1 MQMQIR
7 FRKKCFLVGMVI
19 VGLSLGMSSLGT
31 IPLFAQQSE
40 LLVPTTPTDGDATTI
55 PGSDESKYKELLAA
69 RQVFAK
75 GEFEAAERQLERAK
89 EKYPELPPADV
100 LMAKLYSDANN
111 PAEARR
117 ALEKA
122 VRDDGD
128 DPEAFVIFG
137 SAALQERRFTD
148 ADLLFQRAFDVCSKY
163 AKNAERKK
171 NLHIRSVD
179 GLAAVAE
186 AREDYAKSET
196 YLKQLAEADPKNFN
210 ALLRLGRSMFLQKR
224 EEDAYK
230 VFGDAYNID
239 KAKVPRPEVSMARL
253 YQGSKDDTKA
263 KGLMDLAKQ
272 RDPES
277 LATRLAI
284 AQWALETGRKQDA
297 DEALAAVVKIAPADY
312 QVLILQGIMA
322 RINSDFPAAEK
333 AFASAHLLNPQDAL
347 VLNQLAISLVE
358 QEGDEPKQRA
368 VQYAQMAANFAGTR
382 DPMRA
387 RESQVVFAWILYK
400 LNRLPLAMQQLQIAM
415 RTGGVGE
422 DIAFYAAS
430 ILFEGGQTEPAL
442 ELLNRSLDDSKRLFP
457 NRAAAQELRAKIL
470 SGKK

>member
-1 MQMQIR
+1 MQTQSR
-7 FRKKCFLVGMVI
+7 SKSRCCLVGVVI
-19 VGLSLGMSSLGT
+19 AGLSLGINLLGVGEGR
-31 IPLFAQQSE
+31 AQQSE
-40 LLVPTTPTDGDATTI
+40 LLVPTTPTDESANSI

-75 GEFEAAERQLERAK
+75 GEFDAAERQLERAK

-122 VRDDGD
+122 VRDDAD

-148 ADLLFQRAFDVCSKY
+148 ADLLFQRAYDVCSKY

-171 NLHIRSVD
+171 NLNIRALD

-186 AREDYAKSET
+186 AREDHAKAES

-210 ALLRLGRSMFLQKR
+210 ALLRLGRTMFLQKR

-239 KAKVPRPEVSMARL
+239 KTKVPRPEVSMARL

-284 AQWALETGRKQDA
+284 AQWALETGRKADA
-297 DEALAAVVKIAPADY
+297 EEALAAVVKIAPNDY

-322 RINSDFPAAEK
+322 RINADFPAAEK
-333 AFASAHLLNPQDAL
+333 AFAAAHLLNPQDAL
-347 VLNQLAISLVE
+347 VLNQLAIALVE
-358 QEGDEPKQRA
+358 QEGDEAKQRA
-368 VQYAQMAANFAGTR
+368 VQYAQMAANFAGNR

-387 RESQVVFAWILYK
+387 RESQVVFAWILTK
-400 LNRLPLAMQQLQIAM
+400 LNRLPLAVQQLQIAM

-422 DIAFYAAS
+422 DIAYYAAK
-430 ILFEGGQTEPAL
+430 ILFEAGQTEPAL

-457 NRAAAQELRAKIL
+457 NRSVAQELRATIL